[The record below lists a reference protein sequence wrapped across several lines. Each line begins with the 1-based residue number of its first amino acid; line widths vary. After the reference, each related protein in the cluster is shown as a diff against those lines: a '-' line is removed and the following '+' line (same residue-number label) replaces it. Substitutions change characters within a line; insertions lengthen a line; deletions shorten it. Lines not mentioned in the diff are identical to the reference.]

1 MSLES
6 IISALLSAIIKSEF
20 PQQALASIMDKW
32 RTSQFKGAYDVHTF
46 YATFELLDKKG
57 HLATYTK
64 RAKVR
69 FLQNLV
75 FAIQDQAW
83 GDGNIFAEYR
93 CTPGVPVDKYQEG
106 YRQYVVIS
114 LRRNYQ
120 KGDVQELVTERTI
133 EDGFLSTNETFQIQV
148 DYPTKELS
156 TTIIF
161 PKGRHPKSIAIVENN
176 LKLSH
181 QLGKD
186 HETSLPDGRVSY
198 TWWVKRPRLFE
209 GYIFKWE
216 W

>member
-6 IISALLSAIIKSEF
+6 IFSALLSAIVKSEL
-20 PQQALASIMDKW
+20 PQQALASIIDRW

-46 YATFELLDKKG
+46 NATFELLDKKG
-57 HLATYTK
+57 HRATYTK

-83 GDGNIFAEYR
+83 GDGNIFADYR
-93 CTPGVPVDKYQEG
+93 CTPGVPVDRYQEG

-114 LRRNYQ
+114 LRRNYR
-120 KGDVQELVTERTI
+120 KGDEQEVVIERTI
-133 EDGFLSTNETFQIQV
+133 EDGFLSPDETFQIQV
-148 DYPTKELS
+148 DHPTKELS
-156 TTIIF
+156 AAIVF
-161 PKGRHPKSIAIVENN
+161 PKGRHPKSITIVENN
-176 LKLSH
+176 LKLLH
-181 QLGKD
+181 QLGKE
-186 HETSLPDGRVSY
+186 HETHFPDGRVSY
-198 TWWVKRPRLFE
+198 AWKVKRPRLFE